1 MILVVVEEGGNNVHE
16 ICLLHFMRQEI
27 TCFSVEQCNK
37 EGNEDNIVPPACQG
51 PVNHFSQKATH
62 LTIFRVISYQF
73 FYKEEEVSGHDF

>member
-51 PVNHFSQKATH
+51 PVSHFSQKPPILPSTESSFTH
-62 LTIFRVISYQF
+62 SFIQ
-73 FYKEEEVSGHDF
+73 KK